1 MVAAMKVLHIVKT
14 AVGANWAYEQVR
26 VLCSLGIEVVV
37 ALPSDTE
44 GLAPKYREAGA
55 TVLRANLDFP
65 AREPWRIPA
74 TLRSCRQL
82 VADVRPDLIHTHHVG
97 TTFIARLALG
107 KNSPI
112 PRVFQVP
119 GPLHLEHRF
128 FAWLDVA
135 LAGPRDFWIATCRWT
150 YQKYLDLG
158 INSGRVFF
166 SYTGTNTEPFRGV
179 RTGLLR
185 KELGISPEVPLV
197 GMVAYMYAPKRFL
210 GQRRGLKGHEDF
222 IAALC
227 QVRET
232 NPNVR
237 AVIIGGPWGRALRYE
252 TRLRKLGAKVGN
264 GWLTFLRTRR
274 DIPAIYPDLDL
285 AVVPS
290 HSENCGGAVEPL
302 LSGVPV
308 VATNVGGLPDLVQEN
323 KTGWLVPPRSPKELA
338 RAILDSLQN
347 PNESRR
353 RAIEG
358 QKLAQTTFE
367 VKSTGREVASV
378 YEKILAPQT
387 NPSLVD
393 SIESRDPLGSKPPET
408 SEIAARATG
417 QW

>member
-1 MVAAMKVLHIVKT
+1 MKVLHIVKT
-14 AVGANWAYEQVR
+14 AVGANWAYEQVC

-55 TVLRANLDFP
+55 AVLRANLDFP

-74 TLRSCRQL
+74 ALRACRQL

-97 TTFIARLALG
+97 PTFITRLALG
-107 KNSPI
+107 KNSPL

-119 GPLHLEHRF
+119 GPLHLEHPF
-128 FAWLDVA
+128 FAWLDVT
-135 LAGPRDFWIATCRWT
+135 LAGARDSWIATCRWT
-150 YQKYLDLG
+150 HQKYLDLG
-158 INSGRVFF
+158 IPSDRVFL
-166 SYTGTNTEPFRGV
+166 SYTGTNTEPFTGL

-185 KELGISPEVPLV
+185 KELGISARVPLV

-227 QVRET
+227 LARET
-232 NPNVR
+232 NPNIR
-237 AVIIGGPWGRALRYE
+237 AVIIGGPWGRALRYDR
-252 TRLRKLGAKVGN
+252 RLRKLGAKAGN
-264 GWLTFLRTRR
+264 GWLDFLGTRR
-274 DIPAIYPDLDL
+274 DIPDIYPDLDL

-290 HSENCGGAVEPL
+290 HSENCGGAIEPL

-308 VATNVGGLPDLVQEN
+308 VATSVGGLPDLIQED
-323 KTGWLVPPRSPKELA
+323 KTGWLVPPRKPQELA
-338 RAILDSLQN
+338 RAILESLQN
-347 PNESRR
+347 PAESRC

-358 QKLAQTTFE
+358 QKLANTMFQ
-367 VKSTGREVASV
+367 VKTTGREVAAI
-378 YEKILAPQT
+378 YEKILRPQT

-393 SIESRDPLGSKPPET
+393 SIESHDRLGSKPPEP

-417 QW
+417 QR